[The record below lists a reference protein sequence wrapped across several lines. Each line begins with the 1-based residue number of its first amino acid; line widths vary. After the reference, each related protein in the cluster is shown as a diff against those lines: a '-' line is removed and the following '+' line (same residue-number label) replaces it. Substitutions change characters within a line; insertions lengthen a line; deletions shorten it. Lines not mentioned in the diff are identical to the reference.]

1 MLGRSVS
8 LPEDAQYDVELGPLF
23 AVGVI
28 VLAYGLLRR
37 KPLPVAVGIGAIW
50 LDQRSEFGRTVK
62 RRADSALKAQIKA
75 HARPDGERSSS

>member
-8 LPEDAQYDVELGPLF
+8 VPEDAQYDVELGPLF
-23 AVGVI
+23 AAGVI
-28 VLAYGLLRR
+28 ILAYGLLRR

-75 HARPDGERSSS
+75 HAQSSG

>member
-28 VLAYGLLRR
+28 ILAYGLLRR
-37 KPLPVAVGIGAIW
+37 KPLPFAVGIGAVW
-50 LDQRSEFGRTVK
+50 LDQRSGFGRAVK
-62 RRADSALKAQIKA
+62 RRANSALKARIKA
-75 HARPDGERSSS
+75 HAPSDGQRSSS